1 MMRRL
6 FLNCSAMALCGIAVL
21 AACGGGGGGSSSS
34 SNANAGSGAQDITP
48 LANQPPVFASASV
61 ATTPE
66 NTLDGFYTA
75 LASDPE
81 GQAMT
86 LDKAAG
92 FDGAF
97 FSFDA
102 QTGLLSPAGAFDY
115 ESPADQNG
123 DNVYEIKFIAED
135 AAGDQTIHMLAV
147 TVTDINDDNAYGL
160 NPNVPPGQN
169 FDLLDWKIQLPIN
182 SSGGLS
188 GISTQVDEWNM
199 DDYESEYFFTGPDG
213 GMVFICPAVGAK
225 TSANTSYSRTE
236 LREMLRRGDRSISTH
251 TKSAPAPDTD
261 TPNGNNWAFSSAPQ
275 SAQDSAGGVDGT
287 LRVTMAVNRVT
298 TTGETYQQGRV
309 IIGQIHA
316 KDDEPIRLY
325 YRKLPGN
332 THGTIYAAHEPAGED
347 DIYYNII
354 GGRSSS
360 EPNPPSGIMLDQIF
374 TYEIDVNGNLMDVEI
389 VKDGAV
395 IGSTQIDMTGSG
407 YDVADDYHY
416 FKAGLYHVNNSADLG
431 DDAQLTIYELEN
443 SHDGYPF

>member
-1 MMRRL
+1 MGKTSRK
-6 FLNCSAMALCGIAVL
+6 FAAVSAAALMAL
-21 AACGGGGGGSSSS
+21 AACGGGGGGGSTS
-34 SNANAGSGAQDITP
+34 SGAANPQPITP
-48 LANQPPVFASASV
+48 LPNQAPIFSSASV
-61 ATTPE
+61 ATSPE
-66 NTLDGFYTA
+66 NTLDAFYTVA
-75 LASDPE
+75 ASDPE
-81 GQAMT
+81 GQT
-86 LDKAAG
+86 YTISKAVG

-97 FSFDA
+97 FTYDP
-102 QTGLLSPAGAFDY
+102 QTALLSPAGAFDY

-123 DNVYEIKFIAED
+123 DNVYDIKFIAED
-135 AAGDQTIHMLAV
+135 ASGDQTVYMVAV
-147 TVTDINDDNAYGL
+147 TITDVNDDNAYGL
-160 NPNVPPGQN
+160 NPNIPPGQN

-188 GISTQVDEWNM
+188 GISTQVNEWDM

-236 LREMLRRGDRSISTH
+236 LREMLRRGNTSISTH
-251 TKSAPAPDTD
+251 TNSAPAPFTN

-287 LRVTMAVNRVT
+287 LKVTMAVNKVT
-298 TTGETYQQGRV
+298 TTGETYQQGRL

-316 KDDEPIRLY
+316 RGDEPIRLY

-332 THGTIYAAHEPAGED
+332 THGTIYAAHEPVGED

-360 EPNPPSGIMLDQIF
+360 EPNPPNGIMLDQIF
-374 TYEIDVNGNLMDVEI
+374 SYEIDVNGNIMDVEI

-395 IGSTQIDMTGSG
+395 IGSTQIDMTDSG

-431 DDAQLTIYELEN
+431 DDAQVTIYEIEN
-443 SHDGYPF
+443 THDGYPF